1 MMSDDDNRLP
11 PCPWCQ
17 SVELTAVQFQGRGY
31 IRCLTCGA
39 QGPATA
45 VSITE
50 ARAAWNRRASG
61 WQPIETAPRDGEPI
75 MIGCSRTQ
83 SQRWA
88 VWSGGMWRDGQDFA
102 GGRISGVPSP
112 THWRPLFTPPAAL
125 ARAKA
130 EGL

>member
-1 MMSDDDNRLP
+1 MSDDRLL
-11 PCPWCQ
+11 PCQWCQ

-61 WQPIETAPRDGEPI
+61 WQPIETAPRNRKMVALIAPYPNSGREWTDPWNSWWDEKAREWP
-75 MIGCSRTQ
+75 
-83 SQRWA
+83 RWPHPFPPT
-88 VWSGGMWRDGQDFA
+88 MWA
-102 GGRISGVPSP
+102 
-112 THWRPLFTPPAAL
+112 PLPAAPE
-125 ARAKA
+125 ARHD
-130 EGL
+130 

>member
-1 MMSDDDNRLP
+1 MSERCEP
-11 PCPWCQ
+11 PD
-17 SVELTAVQFQGRGY
+17 
-31 IRCLTCGA
+31 
-39 QGPATA
+39 
-45 VSITE
+45 
-50 ARAAWNRRASG
+50 G

-112 THWRPLFTPPAAL
+112 THWRPLFTPPAAPE
-125 ARAKA
+125 ARHD
-130 EGL
+130 